1 MIVREIGDGIVELDL
16 SGHSPDDLAEVE
28 ALREQVAAGI
38 AAGWRRV
45 QTLHDPDDVVTH
57 RVAARLGLRHEGTM
71 RGIGPGHGD
80 RVVMARLASD
90 PGPETREGFL
100 GVLNTTMPTKRNI
113 AQTLLRDPDGRVL
126 LCELTYKREWDLPGG
141 IVDPGE
147 PPSATA
153 EREVA
158 EELGLDLPARDL
170 LVVDWLPPYR
180 GWSDATLFVFDGG
193 VHPAYLVDRV
203 TLQPREI
210 RALHWATPE
219 QVREHCAPY
228 VVTLLERLAATP
240 AGSGTAYLVDG
251 HPRA

>member
-1 MIVREIGDGIVELDL
+1 MRGVGGDLIVY
-16 SGHSPDDLAEVE
+16 
-28 ALREQVAAGI
+28 
-38 AAGWRRV
+38 
-45 QTLHDPDDVVTH
+45 
-57 RVAARLGLRHEGTM
+57 ARLE
-71 RGIGPGHGD
+71 
-80 RVVMARLASD
+80 SD
-90 PGPETREGFL
+90 APVSEPAGFRSL
-100 GVLNTTMPTKRNI
+100 LNSFLPRKRAI
-113 AQTLLRDPDGRVL
+113 SQMLVRDHDGRVL

-193 VHPAYLVDRV
+193 VHPADLVDRV

-228 VVTLLERLAATP
+228 VVTLLEHLAATP